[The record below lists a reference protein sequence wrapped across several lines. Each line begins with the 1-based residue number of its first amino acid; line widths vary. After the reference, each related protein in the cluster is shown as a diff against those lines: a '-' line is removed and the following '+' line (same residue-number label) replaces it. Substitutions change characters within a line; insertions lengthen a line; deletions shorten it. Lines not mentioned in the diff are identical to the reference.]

1 VLHLDL
7 SRWMRGLSRRTNVL
21 AAQPH
26 RWHIVLAAF
35 SVGDPAGTNDEFD
48 YIAVKPALLKGL
60 P

>member
-1 VLHLDL
+1 VDA
-7 SRWMRGLSRRTNVL
+7 RTKQ
-21 AAQPH
+21 AHERPSDSTH

-35 SVGDPAGTNDEFD
+35 SVGDPAVTNDEFD